1 MHERRGLERHG
12 GESGQS
18 DHKGG
23 SSSLYKVSGKVDRLN
38 FKTKFVLK

>member
-23 SSSLYKVSGKVDRLN
+23 SPSLYKVSGKVDRLN
-38 FKTKFVLK
+38 FKTLF